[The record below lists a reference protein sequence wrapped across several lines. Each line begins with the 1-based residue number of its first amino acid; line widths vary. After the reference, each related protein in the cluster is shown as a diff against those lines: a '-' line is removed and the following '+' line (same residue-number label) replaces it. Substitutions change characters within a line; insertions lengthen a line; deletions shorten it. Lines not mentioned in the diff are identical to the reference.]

1 MNDCFS
7 ERKRIMS
14 LNILHL
20 EPDPIDAQLT
30 FLTLKA
36 SLACDIEQVST
47 FDELCEA
54 LKDDAFDVVISEYQF
69 SNGTNKILT
78 GDRVLNFIKA
88 ECPTVPLVF
97 VSKVKETA
105 VALQM
110 LEKGAADYVFKEHRV
125 HLAAAVKDAV
135 ARTKSAPKQKKTS
148 TLEFSGIAP
157 PTITPTVVSKTDTV
171 TTVKTPDPNTSI
183 DFQMLV
189 ERLSDTIVLLN
200 AQGEIRY
207 VSPALERDTGFAPS
221 EVLGKSV
228 WAWVHPDDVSLAKRK
243 LARLLADPHRIARIS
258 IELRVKHK
266 NGDWCLFSVR
276 GTNELANPAISGI
289 AITMR
294 DITERRFL
302 GDITR
307 LRNKVLGMLA
317 SGEPLAAIM
326 NVLCHSIESRLGGA
340 LCSVLLVKNGRVYS
354 CAAPSLPEAF
364 SKAING
370 EPIGDRAGSCGTAA
384 FRKARVIVE
393 DIATSPLWENYA
405 ALAAQHQL
413 RACWSTPIFNRL
425 DGDVIAT
432 FALYYKEP
440 HQPTTQEL
448 QLVDSA
454 VDIASLAIQRAET
467 EEKLRLSEE
476 HLSQTVRYA
485 PIGITTKDLNGRYR
499 SANPAFCRIVG
510 YTAEELLEASYAQF
524 THPDDIATEENL
536 NAKLLSGILPDY
548 EMQKRYIR
556 KDGSVVHTKLH
567 VGLIRDMSGNP
578 VEFVCEVED
587 ITEQLAAQQALLRSE
602 EQYRMLV
609 DNMRDGVFLVQ
620 DARIQFVNQAMAE
633 MLGYDPEQLIDA
645 DFRAIVAPE
654 EVDVV
659 ARRYQARIEGLLAP
673 REYETCLLHKDGHRI
688 TVMLNVSL
696 IEYRGRA
703 ATTGTVRDITDAR
716 RTELALQK
724 AEANLRATFDSTI
737 THLVFLD
744 TDFTVQT
751 FNKAAA
757 DHCKDSWGRDLT
769 VGDATFNYIRPKD
782 LERYKAALERALAG
796 ETVRFERQSVG
807 VASGIEK
814 WFDTI
819 FAPVRDDNGMII
831 GVCYSAV
838 DITER
843 KRVDAALKDSEAKL
857 KAILDSGSHSVL
869 LIDKNYFIQAF
880 NKSAVTWANIV
891 WKRSISIGESIFN
904 FANPDD
910 IDELQRHLDAA
921 LAGETIQLERIIKG
935 IDGEGR
941 WFEIEFVPV
950 VNSAGDVEAIC
961 FTASNI
967 DERKR
972 AALLVEK
979 SEERFRAL
987 AKNSSDL
994 TVVIND
1000 KRKLTYV
1007 SESVEKQLGYK
1018 PDELIDTDAFTFVHP
1033 DDTAAAMDAFIN
1045 VIKNADATVSIE
1057 FRYKRADGTYA
1068 TLSAIASNH
1077 FNVPSIAGAVV
1088 NIRDVTAQKQVEEK
1102 LRLQA
1107 GALDQ
1112 MSEAIVAVNLQG
1124 RITYLNPAAEKF
1136 YGIRADDA
1144 VGMKS
1149 EDLMKYRYPS
1159 MKARQDAKEKL
1170 EQGGTWQ
1177 GEVVY
1182 ADQQGERILSIS
1194 LTKLKDQNG
1203 KPAGLLTVQDD
1214 ITAKKKSEETLRI
1227 AEERLMT
1234 VITNAPI
1241 ILFALDEKGVFTL
1254 YEGKGL
1260 ENIGRKPKEFIGKSI
1275 YQLYPRSSPIFQA
1288 FQRALSGDLVSEVLD
1303 VRGAFFETYIR
1314 ALFNTE
1320 GNVIGAIG
1328 VAVDVTEKK
1337 KSESERER
1345 LETQLMQA
1353 QKMEAI
1359 GTLTGGIAH
1368 DFNNLLAVILGN
1380 IELMRYTIDKT
1391 PELQK
1396 PLSRIDSAASRAAS
1410 LTKQLLSFARKG
1422 KFNPQPLNINRPIES
1437 VLNII
1442 SHTID
1447 RRIDIETHLTPNLPA
1462 ILGDENQLEQVF
1474 MNLAVNAIDAMQ
1486 SVVAQSG
1493 NAKLVIT
1500 SELLPLHAT
1509 PFEKFGLSSNKNYI
1523 HVVVSD
1529 TGEGIAPDIQEKVFD
1544 PFFTTKE
1551 VGKGT
1556 GLGLS
1561 TVYGIV
1567 KSHQGTIELDSQ
1579 VGKGTLFHLYFPALA
1594 DVKEAPPAAKPQK
1607 TTIERLLQLL
1617 VIEDEEMVREY
1628 VCDLLASEGHNVLL
1642 AENGIEGI
1650 SVFNQHHKTIDLVLL
1665 DMNMP
1670 QFSGEDTFYEL
1681 QRIKPD
1687 VKVILVTGY
1696 ANEQAVLRML
1706 EKGLAGVLTKPYE
1719 MHDLLDTISQVL
1731 NQDT

>member
-14 LNILHL
+14 LNILYL

-36 SLACDIEQVST
+36 SLACDIEHVST
-47 FDELCEA
+47 FDELREA
-54 LKDDAFDVVISEYQF
+54 LEDDEFDVVISEYQF
-69 SNGTNKILT
+69 SNGANKTLT
-78 GDRVLNFIKA
+78 GDGVLNFMKA
-88 ECPTVPLVF
+88 ECPSVPLVF

-135 ARTKSAPKQKKTS
+135 ARTKSAPKPKKKL
-148 TLEFSGIAP
+148 TLELPTIAP
-157 PTITPTVVSKTDTV
+157 PIASKTDTV
-171 TTVKTPDPNTSI
+171 ATVKKPNPNTGI
-183 DFQMLV
+183 DFQTLI

-200 AQGEIRY
+200 AQGEICY
-207 VSPALERDTGFAPS
+207 ASPAFERDTGFAPS
-221 EVLGKSV
+221 EVLGKSA
-228 WAWVHPDDVSLAKRK
+228 WALVHPDDVSLAQRK
-243 LARLLADPHRIARIS
+243 FARLLADPSLIARIS

-266 NGDWCLFSVR
+266 NGGWHFCSIR
-276 GTNELANPAISGI
+276 GTNELANPAVGGI

-307 LRNKVLGMLA
+307 LRNKILGMLA

-326 NVLCHSIESRLGGA
+326 NALCHSIESRLDGA

-364 SKAING
+364 SRAVDG
-370 EPIGDRAGSCGTAA
+370 EPIGDSVGSCGTAA

-413 RACWSTPIFNRL
+413 RACWSTPIFNRVS
-425 DGDVIAT
+425 GDVIAT

-440 HQPTTQEL
+440 HQPTAQEL

-454 VDIASLAIQRAET
+454 VDVASLAIQRAET

-510 YTAEELLEASYAQF
+510 YTVEELLEASYTQF
-524 THPDDIATEENL
+524 THPDDLDAEKDL
-536 NAKLLSGILPDY
+536 NAKLLSGALPDY
-548 EMQKRYIR
+548 DMEKRYVK
-556 KDGSVVHTKLH
+556 KDGSVVHTRLH
-567 VGLIRDMSGNP
+567 VGLIRDTLGNP
-578 VEFVCEVED
+578 IEFVCEIED

-602 EQYRMLV
+602 EQYRTLV
-609 DNMRDGVFLVQ
+609 DNMQDGVFLIQ
-620 DARIQFVNQAMAE
+620 DARIQFVNHAMAE

-654 EVDVV
+654 DVDIV
-659 ARRYQARIEGLLAP
+659 ARRYQARIDGLLAP
-673 REYETCLLHKDGHRI
+673 REYETRLLHKDGHRI

-696 IEYRGRA
+696 IDYRGRA

-716 RTELALQK
+716 RTDLALQK
-724 AEANLRATFDSTI
+724 AEANLRATLDSTI

-757 DHCKDSWGRDLT
+757 DHCKESWGRDLI
-769 VGDATFNYIRPKD
+769 VGDSTFNYIRPKD
-782 LERYKAALERALAG
+782 LERYKAVMERALAG
-796 ETVRFERQSVG
+796 EMIRFERQSIS
-807 VASGIEK
+807 VASGVEK

-819 FAPVRDDNGMII
+819 FAPVRDENGITI
-831 GVCYSAV
+831 GICYSAV

-857 KAILDSGSHSVL
+857 KAILDSGSHSIL
-869 LIDKNYFIQAF
+869 LVDKNYFIQAF

-891 WKRSISIGESIFN
+891 WQRGISIGESIFN

-921 LAGETIQLERIIKG
+921 LAGETIRLERIIKG
-935 IDGEGR
+935 IDGEER
-941 WFEIEFVPV
+941 WFEFEYVPIA
-950 VNSAGDVEAIC
+950 NSDGTVEAIC

-987 AKNSSDL
+987 AKNSSDI
-994 TVVIND
+994 TVVING
-1000 KRKLTYV
+1000 KRMLTYV

-1018 PDELIDTDAFTFVHP
+1018 PDELINTDAFAFVHP
-1033 DDTAAAMDAFIN
+1033 DDKAAALDAFARVLN
-1045 VIKNADATVSIE
+1045 RADATVSIE
-1057 FRYKRADGTYA
+1057 FRYKRADGNYA

-1107 GALDQ
+1107 SALDQ
-1112 MSEAIVAVNLQG
+1112 MSEAVVAVDLQG
-1124 RITYLNPAAEKF
+1124 RITYLNLAAEKF
-1136 YGIRADDA
+1136 YSTRADTA
-1144 VGMKS
+1144 VGMRS

-1159 MKARQDAKEKL
+1159 MKARQAAKEAL
-1170 EQGGTWQ
+1170 ERDGAWQ
-1177 GEVVY
+1177 GEVIY
-1182 ADQQGERILSIS
+1182 ADQQGERVLSIS

-1203 KPAGLLTVQDD
+1203 KPVGLLTVQEDV
-1214 ITAKKKSEETLRI
+1214 TAKKKSEETLRA

-1275 YQLYPRSSPIFQA
+1275 YQLYSRSSPIFQA
-1288 FQRALSGDLVSEVLD
+1288 LQRALSGDLVNDVLD
-1303 VRGAFFETYIR
+1303 IRGAFFETYIR
-1314 ALFNTE
+1314 ALFNAE

-1345 LETQLMQA
+1345 LETQLMQS

-1380 IELMRYTIDKT
+1380 VELMRYIIDKT

-1396 PLSRIDSAASRAAS
+1396 PLSRVDSAASRAAS
-1410 LTKQLLSFARKG
+1410 LTKQLLSFARQG
-1422 KFNPQPLNINRPIES
+1422 KFNPQPLNINRRIES

-1447 RRIDIETHLTPNLPA
+1447 RRIDIETHLAPNLPA
-1462 ILGDENQLEQVF
+1462 ILGDENQIEQVF

-1500 SELLPLHAT
+1500 SELLPFHAT
-1509 PFEKFGLSSNKNYI
+1509 PSKNFGLSSDKDYI
-1523 HVVVSD
+1523 HIVVSD
-1529 TGEGIAPDIQEKVFD
+1529 TGEGIAADIQDKVFE

-1567 KSHQGTIELDSQ
+1567 KSHQGAIELESQ
-1579 VGKGTLFHLYFPALA
+1579 VGKGTSFHLYFPALA
-1594 DVKEAPPAAKPQK
+1594 NATEALPTTKPQK
-1607 TTIERLLQLL
+1607 TTIERLLQFL

-1628 VCDLLASEGHNVLL
+1628 ICDLLASEGHNVLL
-1642 AENGIEGI
+1642 AENGVEGI
-1650 SVFNQHHKTIDLVLL
+1650 SVFSQHKDTIDLVLL

-1670 QFSGEDTFYEL
+1670 QFSGEETFYEL
-1681 QRIKPD
+1681 QRIKPT

-1696 ANEQAVLRML
+1696 ANEEAVSRMRK
-1706 EKGLAGVLTKPYE
+1706 KGLAGVLTKPYE
-1719 MHDLLDTISQVL
+1719 THNLFDKINQAL
-1731 NQDT
+1731 NRDV